1 MTLQELCQKYGYAES
16 TVLHNFP
23 NIRNNILK
31 THKVWINKVGKGQKA
46 EYLEEDRNEE
56 MQVEEL
62 KNFLNDNPLA
72 KQYLESLNK

>member
-31 THKVWINKVGKGQKA
+31 THKV
-46 EYLEEDRNEE
+46 
-56 MQVEEL
+56 
-62 KNFLNDNPLA
+62 
-72 KQYLESLNK
+72 